1 MISVVVFDWG
11 DTVMRVLGY
20 DGPMAHW
27 PRVEVMP
34 GIEKAL
40 PVLHGRY
47 RVALATNA
55 ADSGRELVREA
66 LQRVDLDQYFDA
78 VLTARELGARKP
90 SLAFYTAVLREIG
103 CAPEQ
108 AAMVG
113 DDYAADVSGA
123 RQARLRAVWYNPA
136 ALNCPLPL
144 PQHDAEVRDLAE
156 LAAALEH
163 IG

>member
-27 PRVEVMP
+27 PRVEAMP
-34 GIEKAL
+34 GVEKAL
-40 PVLHGRY
+40 PILSGRY

-55 ADSGRELVREA
+55 ADSGRESVRQA

-90 SLAFYTAVLREIG
+90 SLAFYTAVLCQME
-103 CAPEQ
+103 CSPER
-108 AAMVG
+108 AVMVG
-113 DDYAADVSGA
+113 DNYLADVSGA
-123 RQARLRAVWYNPA
+123 RHAGLRTIWYNPE
-136 ALNCPLPL
+136 ALGCPLPR
-144 PQHDAEVRDLAE
+144 PEHNAEVRDLVNLPAV
-156 LAAALEH
+156 LGNIA
-163 IG
+163 